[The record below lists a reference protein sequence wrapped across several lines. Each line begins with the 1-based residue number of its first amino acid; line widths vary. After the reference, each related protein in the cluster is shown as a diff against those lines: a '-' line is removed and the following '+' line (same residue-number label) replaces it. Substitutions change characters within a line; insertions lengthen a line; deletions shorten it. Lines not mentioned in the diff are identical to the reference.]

1 MRLETNELPDCG
13 PCLRG
18 ALPIAKLPYD
28 EDAFLIIKH
37 RPCPLVPQ
45 AATVSALTEAVA
57 GAECHGSPVLGA
69 WA

>member
-1 MRLETNELPDCG
+1 MLLETNKLYDCG

-18 ALPIAKLPYD
+18 ALSIAKLSYD
-28 EDAFLIIKH
+28 EDALLIIKH

-57 GAECHGSPVLGA
+57 GAECHGSPALGA